1 MKRILSALQGL
12 ALAAL
17 TLTASGAALAP
28 TTPLFEDGPIVV
40 DAADFEGSMLRIPEN
55 RRGEFRMSYDR
66 VVSVVDT
73 LFVTRSVAAKAR
85 AAGLDKDPVVQR
97 RMQQLQDSVLADLYM
112 QKLEKEP
119 LNVNLEQRAREVF
132 KAEAASMTRPEE
144 VYTQQ
149 ILIGLKGR
157 TKEMA
162 AERAKEVREQALK
175 PDTDFLALASK
186 YSEDPKLGENGGDLG
201 YIATASF
208 IEPIRNVVQKMTRKG
223 EVSQPIETAFGYHVV
238 RFIDRH
244 PPRAVK
250 FDEVK
255 EALMKREREKLV
267 KARADAV
274 IEEIR
279 GSKTVIVHPENVEKL
294 VIPLDP
300 EEVKRKA
307 AEAHAAPP
315 ATPK

>member
-1 MKRILSALQGL
+1 MKRIVSSLQGFAL
-12 ALAAL
+12 ALLA
-17 TLTASGAALAP
+17 LTASAAALAP

-55 RRGEFRMSYDR
+55 RRAEFRMSYDR

-73 LFVTRSVAAKAR
+73 LFVARSVAAKAR
-85 AAGLDKDPVVQR
+85 AAGLDKDPAVQR
-97 RMQQLQDSVLADLYM
+97 RMQQVQDSLLADLYM

-119 LNVNLEQRAREVF
+119 LNVDLERRAREIF
-132 KAEAASMTRPEE
+132 KAEAAQMTRPEE

-162 AERAKEVREQALK
+162 AERAAKVREEALK

-186 YSEDPKLGENGGDLG
+186 YSDDPEMAKNGGDLG
-201 YIATASF
+201 YIPTASF
-208 IEPIRNVVQKMTRKG
+208 IEPIRNVVKTMSRKG
-223 EVSQPIETAFGYHVV
+223 EVSQPIETPFGYHVV
-238 RFIDRH
+238 RFIDRRA
-244 PPRAVK
+244 PRPVK
-250 FDEVK
+250 FEEVK
-255 EALMKREREKLV
+255 DNLIKREREKLV

-274 IEEIR
+274 IDEIR
-279 GSKTVIVHPENVEKL
+279 NSKTVIVHPENVEKL

-315 ATPK
+315 AESK

>member
-1 MKRILSALQGL
+1 MKRIVSSLQGL
-12 ALAAL
+12 VLALIA
-17 TLTASGAALAP
+17 LTASGAALAP
-28 TTPLFEDGPIVV
+28 STPLFEDGPIVV
-40 DAADFEGSMLRIPEN
+40 DAADFEGSMLRIPED

-73 LFVTRSVAAKAR
+73 LFVARSIAAKAR
-85 AAGLDKDPVVQR
+85 AAGIDKDPAVQR
-97 RMQQLQDSVLADLYM
+97 RMQQVQDSLLADLYM

-119 LNVNLEQRAREVF
+119 LNVDLEKRAREIF
-132 KAEAASMTRPEE
+132 KAEAAQMTRPEE

-162 AERAKEVREQALK
+162 AELAKKVREEAMK
-175 PDTDFLALASK
+175 PDADFLALAAK
-186 YSEDPKLGENGGDLG
+186 YSDDPQMAKNGGDLG
-201 YIATASF
+201 YIPTTSF

-223 EVSQPIETAFGYHVV
+223 ELSEPIETAFGYHVV
-238 RFIDRH
+238 RFIDRR
-244 PPRAVK
+244 PPRPVK
-250 FDEVK
+250 FEEVK
-255 EALMKREREKLV
+255 DALMKREKEKLV

-274 IEEIR
+274 IDEIR
-279 GSKTVIVHPENVEKL
+279 GSKTVITHPENVEKL

-315 ATPK
+315 AQSK